1 MMNITL
7 SQNPFF
13 KDFKTPYNTIP
24 FDKIENEH
32 FEPAILEGIKKHQ
45 SEIDAIVNSADKPT
59 FQNTIEAFEE
69 SGRLLNQVLTV
80 FYNLQSAETN
90 DELQAIA
97 EKMVVPLSEHQNNI
111 SLNVELFKKIK
122 LVYDEREQYSLT
134 PEQNTLLD
142 KTYKGFIRSGS
153 NLSDEQ
159 KEKYRDLTQRLSL
172 LGLKYG
178 ENNLKDIN
186 EYQLVITNKL
196 QLAGLPGSA
205 IEAAKH
211 TAEEKK
217 IEGWVFTLHAP
228 SYVPFMKYAEDRA
241 LRRELYM
248 AYNTLSSSGNKYDN
262 IQNVIDIVN
271 TELETV
277 NLLGYDTYA
286 DYSLE
291 QRMAKSSAS
300 VYKLL
305 NELLEAYKPTAL
317 KEVKEV
323 ELLAKKLVGKEFKL
337 MPWDWAFYSNKLKC
351 EKFNFNDE
359 LLRPYFELSR
369 VKKGVFGLATK
380 LYGITFKENKEIPV
394 YHKDVTAYEVIDKN
408 GTFLA
413 ILYTDFHPRAGK
425 RSGAWM
431 TSYKEQWIE
440 KDGTNSRPHISLVM
454 NFTKPT
460 TEKPALLTFD
470 EVNTFLHEFGHALHG
485 IFANGQYESLS
496 GTNVYRDFVELP
508 SQFMENFLTEKE
520 YLNTFAQHYETGEL
534 LPKEMIDKIIDA
546 ANFNIGYAC
555 IRQVS
560 FGLLDMAWYTLRN
573 PFNGDVREFEQKA
586 WEDTQILPTVDKT
599 CMSTQFGHI
608 FAGGYA
614 AGYYSYKWAEVLD
627 ADAFSLFK
635 QKGIFNTAVA
645 ESFRKN
651 ILSKGGS
658 EHPMTLYMRFRGQE
672 PTIKALLERNKISQ

>member
-24 FDKIENEH
+24 FDKIKNEH

-45 SEIDAIVNSADKPT
+45 SEIDAIVNNIEKPT
-59 FQNTIEAFEE
+59 FQNTIETFEA

-90 DELQAIA
+90 DELQVIA

-111 SLNVELFKKIK
+111 SLNIELFKKIK
-122 LVYDEREQYSLT
+122 QVYDEREQYTLT
-134 PEQNTLLD
+134 PEQKTLLD
-142 KTYKGFIRSGS
+142 KTYKGFIRSGA
-153 NLSDEQ
+153 NLSIEQ
-159 KEKYRDLTQRLSL
+159 KEIYRSLTQRLSL

-186 EYQLVITNKL
+186 EYQLIITNKL
-196 QLAGLPGSA
+196 QLAGLPDSA
-205 IEAAKH
+205 IEAARH

-241 LRRELYM
+241 LRQQLYM

-262 IQNVIDIVN
+262 IQNVVDIVN

-277 NLLGYDTYA
+277 NILGYDTYA

-291 QRMAKSSAS
+291 QRMAKNSES

-317 KEVKEV
+317 KEVEEV
-323 ELLAKKLVGKEFKL
+323 ELLAKKLAGREFKL

-359 LLRPYFELSR
+359 LLRPYFELSQ

-380 LYGITFKENKEIPV
+380 LYGITFKENRDIPV
-394 YHKDVTAYEVIDKN
+394 YHKDVAAYEVIDKD

-413 ILYTDFHPRAGK
+413 ILYTDFHPRVGK

-460 TEKPALLTFD
+460 AEKPALLTFD

-560 FGLLDMAWYTLRN
+560 FGLLDMAWYTLRK
-573 PFNGDVREFEQKA
+573 PFNGNVREFEQKA
-586 WEDTQILPTVDKT
+586 WSKTQILPTIDKT

-635 QKGIFNTAVA
+635 QKGIFNTTVA

-672 PTIKALLERNKISQ
+672 PTIKALLERNNITR